1 MARLIDSSLWV
12 DFTRSKSPTALK
24 QHILPFLQDER
35 ACLCESV
42 AFEVLRHATAAECVQ
57 LESWFS
63 TFPLLPT
70 PATLW
75 RDAADLGRRC
85 RQNGHTPGSLD
96 LLIAALA
103 LHHDAELVSFDA
115 DFLHIAKVVPLRFQ
129 HVTRP

>member
-12 DFTRSKSPTALK
+12 DFTRAKSPRALK
-24 QHILPFLQDER
+24 QAILPWLQDER
-35 ACLCESV
+35 ASLCEPV
-42 AFEVLRHATAAECVQ
+42 AFEVLRHATPAEREQ

-75 RDAADLGRRC
+75 RDAAELGRRC

-103 LHHDAELVSFDA
+103 IHHDAELISFDS
-115 DFLHIAKVVPLRFQ
+115 DFLHIAKAAPLRFQ
-129 HVTRP
+129 HLTRP